1 LTSRCKASSRHT
13 HTLAYLVST
22 PYHLVISAPG
32 ELATDRLEP
41 GVTQDASFVEHR
53 HDQVKDLHMYNMHMF
68 DCLAS

>member
-1 LTSRCKASSRHT
+1 M
-13 HTLAYLVST
+13 ST